1 MKRYLKDLHLAFSFY
16 IKYNPKILKNIFG
29 SQQLL
34 KKKIFKILHLCCGA
48 IVDLLSL
55 EF

>member
-1 MKRYLKDLHLAFSFY
+1 MKRYLKYLHLAFSFY

-34 KKKIFKILHLCCGA
+34 KKKK
-48 IVDLLSL
+48 SL
-55 EF
+55 KFYTYAVVLFLIS